1 MKKGLFL
8 LISSLLLIGSLHA
21 QTAVDS
27 VRIYYRLGYRYVEPA
42 FRNNKVELN
51 RFIQAVKEAEQS
63 GKLEKI
69 VVRSYTSPDGTNP
82 ANLRLAALRADSLES
97 YLLQHTSL
105 PVQYVEKRSD
115 GIAWDLLRETVAN
128 SDMQYKDEILE
139 VLDSP
144 EWVYDAN
151 DRVIDGRKRKLM
163 NLRGGEPYRY
173 MYREVFPDLRGSIA
187 MLLYVREEE
196 PVKPALEPVA
206 EPEPEKEPPVKE
218 EPVQQ
223 EPPVTTP
230 VEETVTEEKSDDDFR
245 PLIAIKT
252 NLLYWATVMPDF
264 KSYTFVPNLEL
275 EWFINNRWS
284 LAGEGSFANWR
295 YRDNRWFGISSWSV
309 EPRWWL
315 NGDGRFRW
323 LYIGAY
329 GQVGDY
335 DVQDNETDWNGNTG
349 KLWGLGLSA
358 GVAIPFS
365 KHFGLEVG
373 IRAGYRHSKVKSYTY
388 EEPDYFLDMKGT
400 DNHWGVTGIKASI
413 YYRFGKSAK

>member
-1 MKKGLFL
+1 MENTPKAHKSKGSGALRGICIL
-8 LISSLLLIGSLHA
+8 LYLVGVATSA
-21 QTAVDS
+21 WTQDCDT
-27 VRIYYRLGYRYVEPA
+27 VRIYFDTDQSRIDTAMADNAAQLKHLRQTLNKIRLDT
-42 FRNNKVELN
+42 LT
-51 RFIQAVKEAEQS
+51 ILS
-63 GKLEKI
+63 
-69 VVRSYTSPDGTNP
+69 STSPDGGEKHNS
-82 ANLRLAALRADSLES
+82 ALARQRTRSLINHINKLCPTPSRHYKEKDIITRWDVITDRIRTDDSLPDKEHVIG
-97 YLLQHTSL
+97 LLASPQATAL
-105 PVQYVEKRSD
+105 EKQKLLKGFER
-115 GIAWDLLRETVAN
+115 GI
-128 SDMQYKDEILE
+128 
-139 VLDSP
+139 
-144 EWVYDAN
+144 
-151 DRVIDGRKRKLM
+151 
-163 NLRGGEPYRY
+163 PYRY
-173 MYREVFPDLRGSIA
+173 IARKYFPPLRYSLCILPRTLRTESYPAIGIQA
-187 MLLYVREEE
+187 VE
-196 PVKPALEPVA
+196 PSVTMKPQPLDTILPAPA
-206 EPEPEKEPPVKE
+206 AG
-218 EPVQQ
+218 
-223 EPPVTTP
+223 
-230 VEETVTEEKSDDDFR
+230 R
-245 PLIAIKT
+245 PARWRIST

>member
-105 PVQYVEKRSD
+105 SVQYVEKRSD

-196 PVKPALEPVA
+196 PVKPAPEPVA

-230 VEETVTEEKSDDDFR
+230 VEETVTEEKS
-245 PLIAIKT
+245 
-252 NLLYWATVMPDF
+252 
-264 KSYTFVPNLEL
+264 
-275 EWFINNRWS
+275 
-284 LAGEGSFANWR
+284 

-358 GVAIPFS
+358 GVAIPFL

-400 DNHWGVTGIKASI
+400 DNQWGVTGIKASI